1 MQNIRKLALEEIGEL
16 AVTGMEGYYLIHPD
30 GTQKLIENKM
40 SMDDILDAICSGM
53 DFATEN

>member
-1 MQNIRKLALEEIGEL
+1 M
-16 AVTGMEGYYLIHPD
+16 GMEGYYLTHPD

-40 SMDDILDAICSGM
+40 SMDDILDVICSGM

>member
-16 AVTGMEGYYLIHPD
+16 AVTGMEGHYLIHPD
-30 GTQKLIENKM
+30 GTRKLIENKM

-53 DFATEN
+53 DFATES